1 MLIINFFIFL
11 ILQFFI
17 FIFIHIVLNK
27 FRIFGSLNPIFAFSL
42 SLINFF
48 LIYILFIGL
57 SIDKNI
63 LSFLIFH
70 ITLVMIYFHL
80 FIGILKS
87 VSVRVLIEILSSKE
101 NSLSFEKLNSIYS
114 YSDLVNERITLLLK
128 KKWVLNN
135 NNVLKCSKK
144 GKVLVRINLFL
155 LKIYR
160 IKNSG

>member
-27 FRIFGSLNPIFAFSL
+27 FRIFGSLNPIFVFSL

-70 ITLVMIYFHL
+70 ITLVMLYFHL

>member
-1 MLIINFFIFL
+1 MSIINFFIFL

-17 FIFIHIVLNK
+17 FFFIHIVLNK
-27 FRIFGSLNPIFAFSL
+27 FKVYGSLNPIFVFSL
-42 SLINFF
+42 SLINFI
-48 LIYILFIGL
+48 LVYILLFGL
-57 SIDKNI
+57 IIDKNI

-70 ITLVMIYFHL
+70 ITLVMLYFHL

-87 VSVRVLIEILSSKE
+87 VSVRVLIEILNSKK
-101 NSLSFEKLNSIYS
+101 NSLSFKKLNSIYS
-114 YSDLVNERITLLLK
+114 YNDLVNQRITLLLK
-128 KKWVLNN
+128 KKWVINN

-144 GKVLVRINLFL
+144 GKLLVKINLFL